1 MIHTLAMSPSPKSSQ
16 TAEAAPPT
24 VEALRLQHQVR
35 PLTRQE
41 EGSAIEGLSAGVYGY
56 TCAPGFD
63 EVPVF
68 SKRTYHSFEVHKAS
82 DGAEYLIGFVTSQE
96 AKDLELRKQ
105 GAGIRLFPEPW
116 ENSQYLVSVPVL
128 QILAPKRLPPREDGN
143 PFLFTIA

>member
-1 MIHTLAMSPSPKSSQ
+1 MSTSPKSSQ
-16 TAEAAPPT
+16 TAETAPLT
-24 VEALRLQHQVR
+24 VETLRLQHQVR
-35 PLTRQE
+35 SLTRQE
-41 EGSAIEGLSAGVYGY
+41 EGTAIGALSAGVYGY

-96 AKDLELRKQ
+96 AKDLEAAKQ
-105 GAGIRLFPEPW
+105 GTAIRLFPEPW
-116 ENSQYLVSVPVL
+116 NNSQCLVSVPIL

>member
-1 MIHTLAMSPSPKSSQ
+1 MSTSPESSQ
-16 TAEAAPPT
+16 MAQPAPLT
-24 VEALRLQHQVR
+24 VETLRLRNQVR

-41 EGSAIEGLSAGVYGY
+41 EGSAIGALAAGVYGY

-105 GAGIRLFPEPW
+105 GAAIRLFPDPW
-116 ENSQYLVSVPVL
+116 ENSQCLVSVPVL

-143 PFLFTIA
+143 PFLFGIS